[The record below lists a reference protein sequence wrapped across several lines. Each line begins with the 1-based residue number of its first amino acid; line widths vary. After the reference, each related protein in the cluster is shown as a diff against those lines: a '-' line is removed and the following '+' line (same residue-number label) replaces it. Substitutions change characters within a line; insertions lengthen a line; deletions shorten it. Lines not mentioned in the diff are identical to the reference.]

1 MGLFWL
7 ILLVGAFAVVKAAR
21 ERPKHLKARAIE
33 WSLVLFL
40 GALVLWGGL
49 GGEGHFQFITLVEWG
64 GFLDWGP
71 LLFGLDGVSLFFLL
85 LTTFLIPTCVLISQ
99 KSTRFLFKEF
109 LLCLFFLEIVLVGV
123 FLALDLLLFYIFFE
137 GVLIPMFI
145 LIGVWGSREEKVRAS
160 FYFFFFTF
168 AGSVFFFFVIL
179 FLYQTTGTT
188 DYFLLL
194 NMKLPFNI
202 QKGALVGVFIS
213 FAVKLPLI
221 PFHIWLPQA
230 HVEAPVAGSV
240 ILAGVL
246 LKLGGFGL
254 LRFSWPLF
262 PGASFFWSPVII
274 FFCIVAVVYGGLM
287 TCRQIDFKRLV
298 AYSSVAHMGLV
309 PLGIFTHIMEGLV
322 GAVFLM
328 LAHGFVSSALFIGVT
343 FLYNRHHTRLIK
355 YYRGLTLTMP
365 LFAVSML
372 VLSLSNMGLPLSC
385 NFVGEFFSLLAAFK
399 YYYGVGVLVVF
410 GVLFSAIYSLS
421 LFNRISFGGGSNYL
435 LFNRDL
441 NRQEGF
447 TMFPFLIIIFWGGAV
462 PFFVINLVK
471 NSLVF
476 SPGG

>member
-1 MGLFWL
+1 MFLFWL
-7 ILLVGAFAVVKAAR
+7 ILLVGVISVIKAPR
-21 ERPKHLKARAIE
+21 EKKNFLKKRALE
-33 WSLVLFL
+33 WSLLIFFS
-40 GALVLWGGL
+40 ALVLWGGFD
-49 GGEGHFQFITLVEWG
+49 GEGQFQFIEFVEWG
-64 GFLDWGP
+64 GFLNWGP
-71 LLFGLDGVSLFFLL
+71 FLFALDGVSLFFLL
-85 LTTFLIPTCVLISQ
+85 LTTFLIPICILISQ
-99 KSTRFLFKEF
+99 RSIKFLFKEF
-109 LLCLFFLEIVLVGV
+109 VLCLFFLEILLVGV
-123 FLALDLLLFYIFFE
+123 FLVFDLLLFYIFFE
-137 GVLIPMFI
+137 GVLIPMFF
-145 LIGVWGSREEKVRAS
+145 LIGIWGSREEKVRAS

-194 NMKLPFNI
+194 NMKLSFNV
-202 QKGALVGVFIS
+202 QKWALVGVFFS

-240 ILAGVL
+240 ILAGIL
-246 LKLGGFGL
+246 LKLGGYGL
-254 LRFSWPLF
+254 LRFSWPIF
-262 PGASFFWSPVII
+262 PEASFYWSPIII
-274 FFCIVAVVYGGLM
+274 FFSVIAVIYAGLM

-322 GAVFLM
+322 GAIFLM

-343 FLYNRHHTRLIK
+343 FLYDRHHTRLIK

-365 LFAVSML
+365 LFVVFML
-372 VLSLSNMGLPLSC
+372 VLSLSNMGFPLSC

-399 YYYGVGVLVVF
+399 YYHGVGVLVVF

-447 TMFPFLIIIFWGGAV
+447 TTVPFLLIIFLGGVV
-462 PFFVINLVK
+462 PFFVINLIK
-471 NSLVF
+471 NSLIF
-476 SPGG
+476 SPVG

>member
-1 MGLFWL
+1 MSLFWL
-7 ILLVGAFAVVKAAR
+7 ILLVGTISVMGVSR
-21 ERPKHLKARAIE
+21 EKKSLLKKRALE
-33 WSLVLFL
+33 WSLAILFS
-40 GALVLWGGL
+40 ALVSWGGFD
-49 GGEGHFQFITLVEWG
+49 GEGHFQFLELVEWG
-64 GFLDWGP
+64 SFLAWGP
-71 LLFGLDGVSLFFLL
+71 LPFALDGVSLFFLL
-85 LTTFLIPTCVLISQ
+85 LTTFLIPVCILISP
-99 KSTRFLFKEF
+99 KSTKFLFKEF
-109 LLCLFFLEIVLVGV
+109 LLCLFFLEILLVGV
-123 FLALDLLLFYIFFE
+123 FLVFDLFLFYIFFE
-137 GVLIPMFI
+137 GVLIPMFF
-145 LIGVWGSREEKVRAS
+145 LIGIWGSREEKVRAS

-179 FLYQTTGTT
+179 FLYQSTGTT
-188 DYFLLL
+188 NYILLL
-194 NMKLPFNI
+194 NTKLSLSV
-202 QKGALVGVFIS
+202 QKWALVGVFLS
-213 FAVKLPLI
+213 FAVKLPLV

-240 ILAGVL
+240 ILAGIL
-246 LKLGGFGL
+246 LKLGGYGL

-262 PGASFFWSPVII
+262 PEASFYWSPVIVCFSVI
-274 FFCIVAVVYGGLM
+274 AVVYGGLM

-343 FLYNRHHTRLIK
+343 FLYDRHHTRLIK

-399 YYYGVGVLVVF
+399 YYYGVGALVVF

-421 LFNRISFGGGSNYL
+421 LFNRTSFGGGSNYL

-447 TMFPFLIIIFWGGAV
+447 TMFPFLIIIFLGGVV

-476 SPGG
+476 SPIG

>member
-1 MGLFWL
+1 M
-7 ILLVGAFAVVKAAR
+7 
-21 ERPKHLKARAIE
+21 
-33 WSLVLFL
+33 
-40 GALVLWGGL
+40 
-49 GGEGHFQFITLVEWG
+49 
-64 GFLDWGP
+64 
-71 LLFGLDGVSLFFLL
+71 
-85 LTTFLIPTCVLISQ
+85 
-99 KSTRFLFKEF
+99 
-109 LLCLFFLEIVLVGV
+109 VGV
-123 FLALDLLLFYIFFE
+123 FL
-137 GVLIPMFI
+137 
-145 LIGVWGSREEKVRAS
+145 
-160 FYFFFFTF
+160 
-168 AGSVFFFFVIL
+168 
-179 FLYQTTGTT
+179 
-188 DYFLLL
+188 
-194 NMKLPFNI
+194 
-202 QKGALVGVFIS
+202 S
-213 FAVKLPLI
+213 FAVKLPLV

-240 ILAGVL
+240 ILAGIL
-246 LKLGGFGL
+246 LKLGGYGL

-262 PGASFFWSPVII
+262 PEASFYWSPVIVCFSVI
-274 FFCIVAVVYGGLM
+274 AVVYGGLM

-343 FLYNRHHTRLIK
+343 FLYDRHHTRLIK

-365 LFAVSML
+365 FFAVSML

-399 YYYGVGVLVVF
+399 YYYGVGALVVF

-447 TMFPFLIIIFWGGAV
+447 TMLPFLIIIFLGGVV

-476 SPGG
+476 SPVG

>member
-1 MGLFWL
+1 MSLFWL
-7 ILLVGAFAVVKAAR
+7 ILLIGAISVMRVSR
-21 ERPKHLKARAIE
+21 EKKSLLIKRALE
-33 WSLVLFL
+33 WSLAIFFS
-40 GALVLWGGL
+40 ALVLWGGFD
-49 GGEGHFQFITLVEWG
+49 GEGHFQFIEFVEWG

-71 LLFGLDGVSLFFLL
+71 LLFALDGVSLFFLL
-85 LTTFLIPTCVLISQ
+85 LTTFLIPICILISQ
-99 KSTRFLFKEF
+99 KSIKFLFKEF
-109 LLCLFFLEIVLVGV
+109 LLCLFFLEVLLVGV
-123 FLALDLLLFYIFFE
+123 FLVFDLLLFYIFFE
-137 GVLIPMFI
+137 GVLIPMFF
-145 LIGVWGSREEKVRAS
+145 LIGIWGSREEKVRAS

-194 NMKLPFNI
+194 NMKLSFNV
-202 QKGALVGVFIS
+202 QKWALVGVFLS

-240 ILAGVL
+240 ILAGIL
-246 LKLGGFGL
+246 LKLGGYGL
-254 LRFSWPLF
+254 LRFSWPIF
-262 PGASFFWSPVII
+262 PEASFYWAPVII
-274 FFCIVAVVYGGLM
+274 VFSVIAVVYGGLM

-343 FLYNRHHTRLIK
+343 FLYDRHHTRLIK

-410 GVLFSAIYSLS
+410 GALFSAIYSLS

-447 TMFPFLIIIFWGGAV
+447 AMFPFLIIIFLGGVV

-476 SPGG
+476 SPVG

>member
-1 MGLFWL
+1 MFLFWAVF
-7 ILLVGAFAVVKAAR
+7 LVGIIGVMKTSR
-21 ERPKHLKARAIE
+21 EKKNLLKKRALE
-33 WSLVLFL
+33 GSLAIFFSS
-40 GALVLWGGL
+40 LVLWGGVH
-49 GGEGHFQFITLVEWG
+49 GEGQFQFIEFVEWG
-64 GFLDWGP
+64 GFLSWGP
-71 LLFGLDGVSLFFLL
+71 FSFALDGVSLFFLL
-85 LTTFLIPTCVLISQ
+85 LTTFLIPICILISQ
-99 KSTRFLFKEF
+99 KSIKFLFKEF
-109 LLCLFFLEIVLVGV
+109 ILCLFFIEILLIGV
-123 FLALDLLLFYIFFE
+123 FLVFDLLLFYIFFE
-137 GVLIPMFI
+137 GVLIPMFF
-145 LIGVWGSREEKVRAS
+145 LIGIWGSREEKVRAS

-194 NMKLPFNI
+194 NIKLSFNI
-202 QKGALVGVFIS
+202 QKWALIGVFLS

-240 ILAGVL
+240 ILAGIL
-246 LKLGGFGL
+246 LKLGGYGL
-254 LRFSWPLF
+254 LRFSWPIF
-262 PGASFFWSPVII
+262 PEASFYWSPIFIFLSVI
-274 FFCIVAVVYGGLM
+274 AVIYGGLM

-309 PLGIFTHIMEGLV
+309 PLGIFSHIMEGLV

-343 FLYNRHHTRLIK
+343 FLYDRHHTRLIK

-365 LFAVSML
+365 LFSIFIFI
-372 VLSLSNMGLPLSC
+372 LSLSNMGFPLSC
-385 NFVGEFFSLLAAFK
+385 NFVGEIFSLLAAFK
-399 YYYGVGVLVVF
+399 YYYGVGLLIVF

-441 NRQEGF
+441 NRQEGL
-447 TMFPFLIIIFWGGAV
+447 TAIPFLLIILLGGII
-462 PFFVINLVK
+462 PYLIIDLIK
-471 NSLVF
+471 NSLIF
-476 SPGG
+476 SPAS